1 MNNGKRILLID
12 DEPNTLKV
20 LSAFLRKE
28 GYEVGTAEDGGSGWQ
43 QLSQEDWDLL
53 ITDLKLPDKTGLEIL
68 EEVKSTWPQ
77 MPVVM
82 ITAYGSISNAVQAMK
97 LGAFNYL
104 AKPVDPDELLL
115 LVHKA
120 FERSQLLEENMAM
133 RQQLRDKYSLGNM
146 VGKSKPM
153 QELFNLIEK
162 VGQYETNVLITGET
176 GTGKELVAQGL
187 HFVGQEEGRPF
198 VPIDCAA
205 VPETLL
211 ESELFGHSRGAFT
224 GATDKKKGQIEL
236 AHKGTLF
243 LDEIGELPLSL
254 QKKFLRFLQEKEIVR
269 LGETKRRKVDV
280 RIIAATNRDL
290 EAEVAKGNWR
300 EDLFYRLNVLSI
312 EVPPLRERKEDIPV
326 LVNHFLSKYNAQNG
340 KAIQGT
346 TTEVMDIFMAYAWP
360 GNVRELENVIERA
373 VILCVGETIA
383 VNCLPSKLQEQGGR
397 PITSKVN
404 LLDMERR
411 LIVQALEKTGNNQSA
426 AARELGISRKQLRT
440 KMRHHRLLNQ

>member
-1 MNNGKRILLID
+1 MNASKRIFLID

-20 LSAFLRKE
+20 LSAFLTKE
-28 GYEVGTAEDGGSGWQ
+28 GYAVGTAVDGQSGLEELQGGS
-43 QLSQEDWDLL
+43 WDML
-53 ITDLKLPDKTGLEIL
+53 ITDLKLPDKSGLEIL
-68 EEVKSTWPQ
+68 ETVKATWPNL
-77 MPVVM
+77 PVVM

-104 AKPVDPDELLL
+104 TKPVDPDELLL
-115 LVHKA
+115 LVQKV
-120 FERSQLLEENMAM
+120 FERSQLLEENQSM
-133 RQQLRDKYSLGNM
+133 RRQLRDRFSLGNM

-162 VGQYETNVLITGET
+162 VSQYEANVLVGGET
-176 GTGKELVAQGL
+176 GTGKELVARGI
-187 HFVGQEEGRPF
+187 HYAGQNANLPF

-224 GATDKKKGQIEL
+224 GATEHKKGQIEM
-236 AHKGTLF
+236 AHGGTLF

-269 LGETKRRKVDV
+269 LGETRRRKVDV

-300 EDLFYRLNVLSI
+300 EDLFYRLNVISMD
-312 EVPPLRERKEDIPV
+312 VPALRERKEDIPH
-326 LVNHFLSKYNAQNG
+326 LVNHFLAKYNAQNG

-346 TTEVMDIFMAYAWP
+346 TGEVMEVFMAYDWP

-373 VILCVGETIA
+373 VVLCMGDSVA
-383 VNCLPSKLQEQGGR
+383 LSCLPPKFQERRAPNPPAEG
-397 PITSKVN
+397 VN
-404 LLDMERR
+404 LIEMEKQ
-411 LIVQALEKTGNNQSA
+411 LVLQALEKTEYNQSA

-440 KMRHHRLLNQ
+440 KMKHHGLL

>member
-1 MNNGKRILLID
+1 MNAAKRIFLID

-20 LSAFLRKE
+20 LSAFLTKQ
-28 GYEVGTAEDGGSGWQ
+28 GYALGTAVDGQSGLEQLQDGS
-43 QLSQEDWDLL
+43 WDML
-53 ITDLKLPDKTGLEIL
+53 ITDLKLPDISGLEIL
-68 EEVKSTWPQ
+68 ETVKATWPNL
-77 MPVVM
+77 PVVM

-104 AKPVDPDELLL
+104 TKPVDPDELLL
-115 LVHKA
+115 LVQKV
-120 FERSQLLEENMAM
+120 FERSQLLEENQTM
-133 RQQLRDKYSLGNM
+133 RRQLRDRFSLGNM

-162 VGQYETNVLITGET
+162 VAQYEANVLVGGET
-176 GTGKELVAQGL
+176 GTGKELVARGIHYAGEDANL
-187 HFVGQEEGRPF
+187 PF

-224 GATDKKKGQIEL
+224 GATEHKKGQIEM
-236 AHKGTLF
+236 AHGGTLF
-243 LDEIGELPLSL
+243 LDEIGELPLNL

-269 LGETKRRKVDV
+269 LGETRRRKVDV

-290 EAEVAKGNWR
+290 EAEIAKGEWR
-300 EDLFYRLNVLSI
+300 EDLFYRLNVISMD
-312 EVPPLRERKEDIPV
+312 VPALRERKEDIPH
-326 LVNHFLSKYNAQNG
+326 LVNHFLAKYNAQNG

-346 TTEVMDIFMAYAWP
+346 TGEVMEVFMAYDWP

-373 VILCVGETIA
+373 VVLCMGDSVA
-383 VNCLPSKLQEQGGR
+383 LSCLPPKLQERRAPSPPAEG
-397 PITSKVN
+397 VN
-404 LLDMERR
+404 LIAMEKQ
-411 LIVQALEKTGNNQSA
+411 LVLQALEKTEHNQSA

-440 KMRHHRLLNQ
+440 KMKHHGLL